1 MKLLWRLQRSPR
13 TASEWFSLVRSG
25 RLDEHADKKWVAWIG
40 ADLKHEE
47 AYAARELAWE
57 FAADL
62 RETSSIDALLKEAD
76 ALVENSRRPTSLPPG
91 RRLLLSWQAGVAASI
106 LAVGVLIFLL
116 LGRDRS
122 TASEFSTAVG
132 EQRTVALEDRT
143 TVTLNTATK
152 IRVLYS
158 RATRRIEVVDGEA
171 LFEVGKDVTRPFEV
185 HAQQGVTTALGTQ
198 FDVRVNGTA
207 VEVSV
212 LEGSVAVAADDTG
225 KNGTPIS
232 VPEGKSVDYSRG
244 GPVSALRAADSAS
257 ILGWKAQRIV
267 FNDVPLSSALRE
279 YNRYIQVP
287 IVLGSP
293 EMADRHIHGV
303 FRIGDEDA
311 FLGALQR
318 GMHLKATQTNT
329 QTLLSTH

>member
-1 MKLLWRLQRSPR
+1 
-13 TASEWFSLVRSG
+13 
-25 RLDEHADKKWVAWIG
+25 
-40 ADLKHEE
+40 
-47 AYAARELAWE
+47 
-57 FAADL
+57 
-62 RETSSIDALLKEAD
+62 
-76 ALVENSRRPTSLPPG
+76 
-91 RRLLLSWQAGVAASI
+91 
-106 LAVGVLIFLL
+106 
-116 LGRDRS
+116 
-122 TASEFSTAVG
+122 
-132 EQRTVALEDRT
+132 
-143 TVTLNTATK
+143 
-152 IRVLYS
+152 
-158 RATRRIEVVDGEA
+158 
-171 LFEVGKDVTRPFEV
+171 VGKDSARPFEI

-212 LEGSVAVAADDTG
+212 LEGTVAVAADDTG

-232 VPEGKSVDYSRG
+232 VPESESVDYSRG
-244 GPVSALRAADSAS
+244 GSVSALRAANSAS

-293 EMADRHIHGV
+293 EMADRHINGV